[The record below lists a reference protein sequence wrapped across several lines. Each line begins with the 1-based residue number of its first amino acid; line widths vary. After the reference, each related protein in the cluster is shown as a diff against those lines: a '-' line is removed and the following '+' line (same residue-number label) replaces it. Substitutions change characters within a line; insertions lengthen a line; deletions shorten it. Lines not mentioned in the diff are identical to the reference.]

1 MRTWLC
7 VGMVIW
13 CMCNMG
19 CEVKARIAINS
30 EQTDEYAEHYKHG
43 DDMFYK
49 GTFII
54 RETTKSVLNPKGNE
68 DVSLR
73 NYRVLGTDVEFQT
86 KVIDT
91 ELSHNQ
97 ILTLRSQGFRIII
110 K

>member
-1 MRTWLC
+1 
-7 VGMVIW
+7 
-13 CMCNMG
+13 MG
-19 CEVKARIAINS
+19 CEVKARIAIHS

-73 NYRVLGTDVEFQT
+73 NYQVLGTDVEFQT

-91 ELSHNQ
+91 ELYTTRYWPCEVKAFELLLSKDCN
-97 ILTLRSQGFRIII
+97 G
-110 K
+110 

>member
-19 CEVKARIAINS
+19 CDVKARIAINS

-54 RETTKSVLNPKGNE
+54 RETTKSVLNPKVNE

>member
-19 CEVKARIAINS
+19 CDVKARIAINS

-73 NYRVLGTDVEFQT
+73 N
-86 KVIDT
+86 
-91 ELSHNQ
+91 
-97 ILTLRSQGFRIII
+97 
-110 K
+110 